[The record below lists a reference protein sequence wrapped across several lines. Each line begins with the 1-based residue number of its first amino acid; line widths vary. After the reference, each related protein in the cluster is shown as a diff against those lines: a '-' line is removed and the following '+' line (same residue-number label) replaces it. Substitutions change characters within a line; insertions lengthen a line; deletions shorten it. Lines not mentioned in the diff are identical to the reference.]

1 MQRFRIHVKSNG
13 NVEYDRAMKY
23 VEISNYLLGLIG
35 QDLMPGDKIASER
48 ELCERFQVSRM
59 TVRQAI
65 DGLVNDGV
73 LVRQQGRG
81 TFVAQQKMD
90 LQLRITSFGQEMRMR
105 GMVPSTRL
113 LDCAEVVATPAVA
126 SALALEDGQRVY
138 SLRRLRYANGI
149 PMCIQHSWLPVLLLP
164 GFIYP
169 APPDSIYAQ
178 LQARGLG
185 PTWGEDN
192 IESVNLEGADAE
204 LLEVANGAAGLVVT
218 RRTFA
223 DEVPVDLTISTYR
236 GDRYKLWV
244 PIARPLAE
252 VRPGR

>member
-1 MQRFRIHVKSNG
+1 MQRFCICVKSQL

-35 QDLMPGDKIASER
+35 QELLPGDKIASER
-48 ELCERFQVSRM
+48 ELCEKFQVSRM

-65 DGLVNDGV
+65 DGLVNDGI

-105 GMVPSTRL
+105 GMVPSTRV
-113 LDCAEVVATPAVA
+113 LDCGEMVATAAVA

-149 PMCIQHSWLPVLLLP
+149 PMCIEQSWLPASVLP
-164 GFIYP
+164 GFIDP
-169 APPDSIYAQ
+169 APPESIYAQ

-192 IESVNLEGADAE
+192 IESVNLQGEDAQ
-204 LLEVANGAAGLVVT
+204 LLEVPSGAAGLVVT

-223 DEVPVDLTISTYR
+223 EEVPVDLTISSYR

-244 PIARPLAE
+244 PIARPLAA